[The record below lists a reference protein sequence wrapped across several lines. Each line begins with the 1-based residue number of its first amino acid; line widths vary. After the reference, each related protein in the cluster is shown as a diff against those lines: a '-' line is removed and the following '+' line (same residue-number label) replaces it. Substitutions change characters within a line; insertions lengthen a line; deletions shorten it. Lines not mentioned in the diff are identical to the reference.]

1 MATQLKIERAMVEA
15 AALMKV
21 GRDEY
26 TWDVLDNMSI
36 LYVIVLE
43 DLPTVLLLLLL
54 HGQRLVLVH
63 EVVPLFVLLLLLG
76 VGGGGGVHDLLR
88 PLLNPVP
95 VPRTPVIPIED
106 EKKELIYSS
115 SSSSSIWTVD
125 CYILGFVFSSASA
138 SYSSASTTS
147 KPASISH
154 E

>member
-1 MATQLKIERAMVEA
+1 
-15 AALMKV
+15 
-21 GRDEY
+21 
-26 TWDVLDNMSI
+26 MSI
-36 LYVIVLE
+36 LYVIVIE

-63 EVVPLFVLLLLLG
+63 EVVPLVVLLLLLG
-76 VGGGGGVHDLLR
+76 VGGGGGVRDLLR

-115 SSSSSIWTVD
+115 SSSSIWTVD
-125 CYILGFVFSSASA
+125 CCILGFVFSSASA

-154 E
+154 KCSSCREAGLEP